1 VVFAA
6 AVLTGPITAVHGED
20 ENLAILDRQ
29 LIMQQLE
36 TDAEALGEIA
46 AGSLAP
52 DSMVERARSLAK
64 GAKEARDSFKEN
76 VAGGAAKA
84 DVWKNLADF
93 AKRMDEFVANTE
105 KLAKVSEGGDVTAMK
120 ELLVDAM
127 PCKQCHDIY
136 RVPKSRS

>member
-1 VVFAA
+1 MPKRSAR
-6 AVLTGPITAVHGED
+6 LQLGRWRRIRWSSE
-20 ENLAILDRQ
+20 LDRFF
-29 LIMQQLE
+29 
-36 TDAEALGEIA
+36 
-46 AGSLAP
+46 
-52 DSMVERARSLAK
+52 VK

-105 KLAKVSEGGDVTAMK
+105 KLAKVSEGGKVTAVK

-127 PCKQCHDIY
+127 PCKQCHDVY
-136 RVPKSRS
+136 RVRKPKS